1 MDAIA
6 AVTHADPYPYYAE
19 LAARQG
25 LFFDARLKLWIAAG
39 AADVGAVL
47 AHAALRARPVAEPVP
62 AAIAGGGAGQVFGA
76 LVRMNDGERHAAP
89 KVVLQRALAGLDL
102 AAVGTR
108 AGELARGLVDAERI
122 AAAVGA
128 DLGALAIAGAGAA
141 AVAGAGARQALGPAA
156 LSAWMFAAPVQ
167 TVASLL
173 GFRDAQLPQVA
184 AWMGQFVACLSP
196 LSSAEQIAAAH
207 GAALALLG
215 SFKAM
220 LQSSAP
226 PEGCLLAAV
235 LSEADAAGWNNA
247 NAILANLVGLLSQT
261 CEATAGLIGN
271 SIVALMRE
279 PAKAALPAAALVAR
293 VMRDDPPIQNTRRFA
308 AQHVSI
314 GGARIEA
321 GQAILV
327 LLAAASRQSM
337 QQNMQQGRQ
346 DGHAFGYGQ
355 GAHACPGQVLSQTI
369 AAAAL
374 EALLQAGPLAP
385 MAWRYRPSVNARIP
399 EFIEAEETA

>member
-6 AVTHADPYPYYAE
+6 AATHADPYPYYAE

-25 LFFDARLKLWIAAG
+25 LFFDARLKLWVAAS
-39 AADVGAVL
+39 AADVCAVL
-47 AHAALRARPVAEPVP
+47 AHADLRVRPPAEPVP
-62 AAIAGGGAGQVFGA
+62 AAIAGGSAGQVFGA

-89 KVVLQRALAGLDL
+89 KIVLQRALAGLDL
-102 AAVGTR
+102 AAVHAR
-108 AGELARGLVDAERI
+108 AGGLASDL
-122 AAAVGA
+122 AAA
-128 DLGALAIAGAGAA
+128 AGAG
-141 AVAGAGARQALGPAA
+141 VRRTLGPQA
-156 LSAWMFAAPVQ
+156 LSAWTFAVPVQ

-184 AWMGQFVACLSP
+184 AWMGGFVACLSP
-196 LSSAEQIAAAH
+196 LSSAEQVARAH
-207 GAALALLG
+207 GAALALLD
-215 SFKAM
+215 SFKAL

-226 PEGCLLAAV
+226 PEGSLLAAV
-235 LSEADAAGWNNA
+235 LSEADAAGWSNA

-261 CEATAGLIGN
+261 YEATAGMIGN
-271 SIVALMRE
+271 SIVAVMRE
-279 PAKAALPAAALVAR
+279 PGKAALPAAALVAG

-308 AQHVSI
+308 AEDVNI

-327 LLAAASRQSM
+327 LLAAAGRDSAAGAVPLHSM
-337 QQNMQQGRQ
+337 AQGAQ
-346 DGHAFGYGQ
+346 PDHGYGYGYGH
-355 GAHACPGQVLSQTI
+355 GAHACPGQALSQTI

-374 EALLQAGPLAP
+374 EVLLRDGPPAP

-399 EFIEAEETA
+399 EFIEAKETA